1 MRIVSVI
8 LLCACTADDPQSQ
21 AELDSGWAPGTPWD
35 NDAVPAPRV
44 ILDGL
49 EGPAGLSEG
58 FGALVVAESG
68 AGRVWQ
74 HDGQVGSVLID
85 GLDAPAEVLATPQ
98 GVVVID
104 GDQVLLVVDGERAEV
119 ASDQQAPQSLRLGL
133 QSVWWVESGSGND
146 GRIWRMDEGDVH
158 AVAEGLESPH
168 GLAVVGE
175 RAMTAETGN
184 WRIIEVSD
192 GGAIEPLAVVGGTIR
207 DVAADCEQPF
217 YVSESTRWP
226 YPGFVGT
233 VSGGEADPLSESPPE
248 PSRLLT
254 SGPHLIWATKQSI
267 HRVERDGG
275 TFQTLA
281 QRTAVGDMVIWGDTL
296 IWTNPD
302 RGEVLAVDL

>member
-1 MRIVSVI
+1 MRILSVI
-8 LLCACTADDPQSQ
+8 LLCACAADDPQSQ
-21 AELDSGWAPGTPWD
+21 AERDSGWAPGTPWD
-35 NDAVPAPRV
+35 TDAVSAPRV
-44 ILDGL
+44 LLDGL
-49 EGPAGLSEG
+49 DGPAGLSEG
-58 FGALVVAESG
+58 FGVLVVAESG

-74 HDGQVGSVLID
+74 HDGQAGTVLID

-104 GDQVLLVVDGERAEV
+104 GDQVLSIIDGEHTEV
-119 ASDQQAPQSLRLGL
+119 ASGQQDPQSLRLGL
-133 QSVWWVESGSGND
+133 DSVWWVESGSGND
-146 GRIWRMDEGDVH
+146 GRIWRMDDSDVH

-175 RAMTAETGN
+175 RAVTAETGN
-184 WRIIEVSD
+184 WRIVQVEED
-192 GGAIEPLAVVGGTIR
+192 RPAQALAVIGGTIR

-233 VSGGEADPLSESPPE
+233 VSDGEADPLSESPPE
-248 PSRLLT
+248 PSRLLVA
-254 SGPHLIWATKQSI
+254 GPYLIWATKQSI

-281 QRTAVGDMVIWGDTL
+281 QRTAVGDMVIWDDTL